1 VRKFIVLCL
10 VAVLISGSVAFAAVE
25 KVKVRKID
33 ILKVQNIPEVRVEL
47 EVQGSG
53 TIFVQASTDYDKYT
67 YVTEPVTLEISS
79 PQPFFVLRFTKGD
92 FRRVNLLENLNE
104 EIPEFAEGKNVVVYV
119 YEAKYTSSE
128 GQPEDIKQDIA
139 KYGYALRGVLAKGT
153 KEIQLTKK

>member
-1 VRKFIVLCL
+1 MRKFIVLCL

>member
-1 VRKFIVLCL
+1 MRKFIVLCL

-153 KEIQLTKK
+153 KEIQLARK

>member
-1 VRKFIVLCL
+1 
-10 VAVLISGSVAFAAVE
+10 VLISGSVAFAAVE